1 MAITVYNTLSR
12 QKEEL
17 VTRDPGRVA
26 IYVCGVTPYDY
37 THVGHARVSVLWDV
51 FRRYLA
57 YRGYKVKFVQN
68 FTDVEDKIIRRA
80 QEEGSLPAEVAERFI
95 ADYFAGMEA
104 LGVAPA
110 DHHPRVSE
118 EIPWIVELIR
128 VLVEKGYAYE
138 AGGDVL
144 YDVRRFPAYGR
155 LSRRTPAEME
165 AGARVEVNP
174 HKRYPMDFA
183 LWKAAKPGEP
193 AWDSPWGPG
202 RPGWHIECSAMALK
216 YLGFGLDIHGGGID
230 LIFPHHENEIAQ
242 SEAYAGSAPFVRY
255 WVHNGLVTVAEEKM
269 SKSLGN
275 TATLRD
281 VLQEWPPVVVR
292 FFLLSTHYRSPLTFG
307 PAEME
312 AARKGWERLEGVL
325 QRVRAARREVRAIQ
339 GGEEGGKGDAGAP
352 GKQAMEP
359 TLEEARRRFVEAM
372 DDDFNTALAIATL
385 HDLAREVNR
394 FLDERQEAASLSALT
409 KIEGVFLE
417 LGEILNIF
425 PPQAGPRAAGGSEE
439 DLTEGLIDLLLAI
452 RQKARERRDWATA
465 DEIRA
470 GLKKLGIVLE
480 DTPAGTR
487 WKRG

>member
-17 VTRDPGRVA
+17 VTRDPGQVA

-80 QEEGSLPAEVAERFI
+80 QEEGTSPAEVAERFI

-110 DHHPRVSE
+110 DYHPRVSE

-128 VLVEKGYAYE
+128 VLVEKGYAYA

-155 LSRRTPAEME
+155 LSGRTPAEME

-174 HKRYPMDFA
+174 NKRYPMDFA

-193 AWDSPWGPG
+193 AWESPWGPG

-242 SEAYAGSAPFVRY
+242 SEAYAGSSPFVRY
-255 WVHNGLVTVAEEKM
+255 WMHNGLVTVAEEKM

-275 TATLRD
+275 TAALRD
-281 VLQEWPPVVVR
+281 VLREWPPVVVR
-292 FFLLSTHYRSPLTFG
+292 FFLLSTHYRSPLTFA
-307 PAEME
+307 PAELE
-312 AARKGWERLEGVL
+312 AARKGWERLDGVL
-325 QRVRAARREVRAIQ
+325 QRVRAARREVRALQ
-339 GGEEGGKGDAGAP
+339 GGEGDGEEGAGRPLERAV
-352 GKQAMEP
+352 EP
-359 TLEEARRRFVEAM
+359 VWEEARRRFVQAM

-394 FLDERQEAASLSALT
+394 FLDERQGAVSLSALE

-425 PPQAGPRAAGGSEE
+425 PPEAGPKAAGGCG
-439 DLTEGLIDLLLAI
+439 DHLTEGLIDLLLAV

-465 DEIRA
+465 D
-470 GLKKLGIVLE
+470 
-480 DTPAGTR
+480 
-487 WKRG
+487 